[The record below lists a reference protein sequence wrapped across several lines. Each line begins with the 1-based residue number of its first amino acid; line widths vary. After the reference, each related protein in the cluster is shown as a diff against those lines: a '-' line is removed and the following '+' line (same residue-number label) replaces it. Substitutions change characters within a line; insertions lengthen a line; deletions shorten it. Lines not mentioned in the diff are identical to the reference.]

1 MVCQTIKTGVECAF
15 MTKNGCGFIGADCL
29 KVVEQCE
36 GCGKV
41 IEYSADKYCMIYPNP
56 AGKWSVGGCSPQA
69 THKKAVKEESAQ
81 KVNPLKA
88 SKRAAKK

>member
-1 MVCQTIKTGVECAF
+1 MVCQTVKVGVECAF
-15 MTKNGCGFIGADCL
+15 MTKNGCGFVGGSCQ

-41 IEYSADKYCMIYPNP
+41 IEYSEAKYCMVYPNP
-56 AGKWSVGGCSPQA
+56 AGKWSMGGCPQA
-69 THKKAVKEESAQ
+69 THKKVVKEETVQ

>member
-1 MVCQTIKTGVECAF
+1 MLTAKELDPVALAKLPLNMSGNPAHKI
-15 MTKNGCGFIGADCL
+15 
-29 KVVEQCE
+29 VEQCE

-41 IEYSADKYCMIYPNP
+41 IEYTSEKYCMVYPNP
-56 AGKWSVGGCSPQA
+56 AGKWAVGGCPQA
-69 THKKAVKEESAQ
+69 THKKVVKEESTQ